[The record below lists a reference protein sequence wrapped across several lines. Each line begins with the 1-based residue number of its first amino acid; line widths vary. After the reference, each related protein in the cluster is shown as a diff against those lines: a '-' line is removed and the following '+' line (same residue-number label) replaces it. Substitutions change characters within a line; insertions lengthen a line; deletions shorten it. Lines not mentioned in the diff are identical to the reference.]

1 MKVVGI
7 TDIGLVRKRNE
18 DSYLIDK
25 KRNLFLV
32 CDGMGG
38 HQGGD
43 IASRLAIETINKELL
58 FQDINDLPAALE
70 EAVQTANR
78 IIWET
83 GQTDERLNEMGTTVT
98 AAVILDEQLLV
109 AHVGDS
115 SLFVFRVDEIIKL
128 TSEHTLAEHMRQ
140 DGLIARDDE
149 RYKSFNHVLTRALG
163 IDNNVE
169 IEIQQIKVIADDWI
183 LLCTDG
189 LSNLVEPQEIRDLL
203 RDKDEPQEAGQQLLK
218 MALARGGYD
227 NITMI
232 LIHL

>member
-18 DSYLIDK
+18 DSYLIDTD
-25 KRNLFLV
+25 RNLFLV

-38 HQGGD
+38 HHGGD
-43 IASRLAIETINKELL
+43 IASRLAIETINKELV
-58 FQDINDLPAALE
+58 FHDIQDLPAALE
-70 EAVQTANR
+70 KAVQTANR

-83 GQTDERLNEMGTTVT
+83 GQTDAQLNEMGTTVT
-98 AAVILDEQLLV
+98 AAVMLDEQLLI

-115 SLFVFRVDEIIKL
+115 SLFIFRADEIIKP
-128 TSEHTLAEHMRQ
+128 TCEHTLAEHMRK
-140 DGLIARDDE
+140 DGMIDKDDE

-163 IDNNVE
+163 VDKSVE
-169 IEIQQIKVIADDWI
+169 IDIHQIKLIPDDWI

-189 LSNLVEPQEIRDLL
+189 LSNLVKPQEIRDLL
-203 RDKDEPQEAGQQLLK
+203 KDKNEPQEVGQQLLK
-218 MALARGGYD
+218 LALARGGYD